1 MGNCNQPSPNLA
13 LCLLR
18 LVLISGSLD
27 LTRATRFWL
36 HSFAALEGWG
46 QYPITGAVCCGD
58 IPRYSYTPLTRAR
71 LKPTSIHQ
79 TNIYALYVCI
89 IYIYVH
95 YVHLYLYI
103 YNIYTCNHMYTYVHV
118 VHIPHKMAV
127 SHLHQLSQRGFA
139 ASQHQARSWFW
150 KTGLRMIS
158 ADY

>member
-89 IYIYVH
+89 IYIYI
-95 YVHLYLYI
+95 YMYIMYTCICIYI
-103 YNIYTCNHMYTYVHV
+103 YIHVITCTHMYTLCISPTKWQFHTS
-118 VHIPHKMAV
+118 ISCPSEDLLRANTR
-127 SHLHQLSQRGFA
+127 RGVGFGKLD
-139 ASQHQARSWFW
+139 SE
-150 KTGLRMIS
+150 
-158 ADY
+158 

>member
-89 IYIYVH
+89 IYICTLCTPVF
-95 YVHLYLYI
+95 VYI
-103 YNIYTCNHMYTYVHV
+103 YIHVITCTHMYTLCISPTKWQFHTS
-118 VHIPHKMAV
+118 ISCPSEDLLRANTR
-127 SHLHQLSQRGFA
+127 RGVGFGKLD
-139 ASQHQARSWFW
+139 SE
-150 KTGLRMIS
+150 
-158 ADY
+158 